1 MNQEPDTNKI
11 GRAFTWL
18 SWIIA
23 LGLVAFLFDELLSQ
37 QYNPNQSVES
47 NYSSRGQVSVKLLQ
61 NRYGHYV
68 LNGQI
73 NQQPVTF
80 LLDTGATSV
89 SIPAHIADQLY
100 LEPQG
105 SYMVNTA
112 NGRIKVYRT
121 TLSTLSIGEITLY
134 NVAANINPGMDSE
147 EILLGMSA
155 LKQVEFSQTGNQLI
169 IREQR

>member
-1 MNQEPDTNKI
+1 MDQQPDTNKI
-11 GRAFTWL
+11 GRTFTWL
-18 SWIIA
+18 SWIVG
-23 LGLVAFLFDELLSQ
+23 LGLVVLLFDELLGY
-37 QYNPNQSVES
+37 QYNPNQDLKSER
-47 NYSSRGQVSVKLLQ
+47 SSRGQVSVTLLQ

-68 LNGQI
+68 LNGEI
-73 NQQPVTF
+73 NQQQVTF

-89 SIPAHIADQLY
+89 SIPEHIAKQLY

-105 SYMVNTA
+105 SYLVNTA

-121 TLSTLSIGEITLY
+121 TLSTLRIGEITLY
-134 NVAANINPGMDSE
+134 NVAANINPAMDSD